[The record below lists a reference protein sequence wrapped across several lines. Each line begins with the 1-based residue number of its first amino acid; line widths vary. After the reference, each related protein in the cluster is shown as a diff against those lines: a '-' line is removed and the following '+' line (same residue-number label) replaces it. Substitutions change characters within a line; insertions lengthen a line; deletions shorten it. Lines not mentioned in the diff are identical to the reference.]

1 MLEPSLEVSGGG
13 FDDAGRGVPGVD
25 QRVETVAV
33 EVVDQGQLAQPGW
46 ADVDV
51 VALCVF
57 GGQPI
62 ELLEDLA
69 VGEAVAQDHLRFAIL
84 GFFRGNPDTQFVLTG
99 AHCLKLELNGI
110 ERDGKQVSLLF
121 RCKEVPFLSNDRFA
135 GYWAGNSL
143 GKDYHNLLH
152 I

>member
-1 MLEPSLEVSGGG
+1 MTRFESL
-13 FDDAGRGVPGVD
+13 A
-25 QRVETVAV
+25 RVLNIAWVKVVLITV
-33 EVVDQGQLAQPGW
+33 
-46 ADVDV
+46 
-51 VALCVF
+51 
-57 GGQPI
+57 
-62 ELLEDLA
+62 LLY
-69 VGEAVAQDHLRFAIL
+69 AIL

-135 GYWAGNSL
+135 GYCAGNSL